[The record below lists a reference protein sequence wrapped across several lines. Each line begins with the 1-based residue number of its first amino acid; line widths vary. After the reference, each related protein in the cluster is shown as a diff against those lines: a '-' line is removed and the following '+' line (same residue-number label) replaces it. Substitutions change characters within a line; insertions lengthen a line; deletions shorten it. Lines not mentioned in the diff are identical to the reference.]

1 MKLSTEF
8 KKSLIISFSIPQISI
23 LGPSSFN
30 IKIWVLF
37 VISDSIYLVATNII
51 SQLYLWWHF
60 SLQHTQTLKKL
71 FLDVKGTFQKL
82 GIALLTRAFAM

>member
-1 MKLSTEF
+1 MKLSTEL
-8 KKSLIISFSIPQISI
+8 KKLLITSFSISQMSI

-37 VISDSIYLVATNII
+37 VKSDSIYLVATNIL

-60 SLQHTQTLKKL
+60 SLQHKQALKKL
-71 FLDVKGTFQKL
+71 FLDLKGTFQKL